1 MKKTNISRLKTSIE
15 IFYTILYY
23 ILVIGIV
30 IVYGL
35 IFSDKTDSLISIPVS
50 SISHP
55 KLRIAIVSFCVF
67 VLMYI
72 FFRGVHHLLKSMISL
87 EKGNYFNEEVIFRF
101 TKTAKLFLIAS
112 IGGIILQFISP
123 LILESKIS
131 LSINTDIVFT
141 LFLMIIG
148 LFFKFLSQVFDKAR
162 ILQKENELT
171 I

>member
-1 MKKTNISRLKTSIE
+1 MKNINISRLKTSIE

-23 ILVIGIV
+23 TLVIGIV

-50 SISHP
+50 SIDHP
-55 KLRIAIVSFCVF
+55 KLRIAIVSFCAF

-87 EKGNYFNEEVIFRF
+87 EKGNYFDEEVISRF

-131 LSINTDIVFT
+131 LSINTTTIFT

-162 ILQKENELT
+162 TLQRENDLT